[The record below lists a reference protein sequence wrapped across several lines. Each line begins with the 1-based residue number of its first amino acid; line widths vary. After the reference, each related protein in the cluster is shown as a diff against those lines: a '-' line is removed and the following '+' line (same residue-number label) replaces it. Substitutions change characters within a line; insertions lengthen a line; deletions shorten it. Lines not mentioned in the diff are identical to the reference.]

1 MQIFGAKVQIIYF
14 SAGSSATTADTI
26 SLGKM
31 KDANKLESIKNWTI
45 STYKCS
51 RQALF
56 EKLGKTSRTVDTEL
70 ETQIENLRD
79 TQRKYGH
86 ILKLARALT
95 SHFYHVIQ
103 TQVSKQTAD
112 NLNKS
117 LFSSKQK
124 ADFIYNN

>member
-1 MQIFGAKVQIIYF
+1 MA
-14 SAGSSATTADTI
+14 SADTI
-26 SLGKM
+26 SLGKT

-103 TQVSKQTAD
+103 TQVIEFFQSTGCP
-112 NLNKS
+112 NTS
-117 LFSSKQK
+117 FMGIYQK
-124 ADFIYNN
+124 IFKCHKCHERRKNS